1 MQGKF
6 SKSFPNIYIQEMWKS
21 ERPILNF
28 CKIAKK
34 SSQRYGP
41 FLCVSINFTKRNEM
55 AYIKMFLGRRFANV
69 NIPAGSSAGFSAVV
83 SNSFPAFRWAKRW
96 CDFVGRARPAIQDDN
111 SRSSGVPELV
121 ESRFA
126 PRDA

>member
-1 MQGKF
+1 
-6 SKSFPNIYIQEMWKS
+6 
-21 ERPILNF
+21 
-28 CKIAKK
+28 
-34 SSQRYGP
+34 
-41 FLCVSINFTKRNEM
+41 M

-111 SRSSGVPELV
+111 SRSSGVPK
-121 ESRFA
+121 SRYREMTF
-126 PRDA
+126 RISGFTSNRI